1 VSEPPPPEL
10 AVPPL
15 HEIEPIAVERE
26 LPPLLDKLP
35 LPKPV
40 FAFAVVTALAF
51 AFGAVRAPHA
61 IEMGIKAERGQ
72 KALAAGNTE
81 KAVSFLRPVAKDFPS
96 ADEVVLNLIDADITE
111 GDLKEAVEYMEK
123 FEGKNVDKET
133 SDRLD
138 TLASRLDAIAKE
150 IQDREAKDAKKP
162 KASGEA
168 KK

>member
-1 VSEPPPPEL
+1 
-10 AVPPL
+10 
-15 HEIEPIAVERE
+15 
-26 LPPLLDKLP
+26 
-35 LPKPV
+35 
-40 FAFAVVTALAF
+40 
-51 AFGAVRAPHA
+51 
-61 IEMGIKAERGQ
+61 MGIKAERGQ